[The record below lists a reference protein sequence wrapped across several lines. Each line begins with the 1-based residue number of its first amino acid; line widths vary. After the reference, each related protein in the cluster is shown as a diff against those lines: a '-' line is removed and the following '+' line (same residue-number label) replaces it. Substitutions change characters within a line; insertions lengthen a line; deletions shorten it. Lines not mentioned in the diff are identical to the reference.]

1 MSSSPRESPKG
12 DDIPYV
18 VTLLG
23 RVLSSQLGESGF
35 ARVEAIRR
43 TSHAFQE
50 SPHGSEA
57 ESALAR
63 ELDALLDVEL
73 PVALD
78 VIRSFSYY
86 SQLLNIAEDVPL
98 ARGGQRGEKGSL
110 VSAFSALRSA
120 GVRSDAVRSWL
131 KDACI
136 SPVLTAHPTEVQRR
150 SILEVERELGRTLLA
165 RERVGGAN
173 SAGELAALD
182 AHLFRLVLRLWQ
194 TAMLRLVK
202 LTVADEVNNALNFY
216 ARTFV
221 HAVPAVYADIETGLA
236 TLDGAVEEKATAAVP
251 TPAASPARFLTVGS
265 WIGGDRDGNPF
276 VNAETLRYAV
286 NKQGAIAFEHYLT
299 NVAALD
305 GELSCSARLI
315 KPSADLTQLAANA
328 GEAPGA
334 AALPY
339 WAHIKDE
346 PYRASRA
353 RSQHAIEFSLFL
365 LPHPPHSPFFCLC
378 PLHRDGS
385 EGHLL
390 ASCRNSCIPREL
402 RTVCPSARHHAR
414 LPDSRS
420 VLRGSS
426 NRKVVAR
433 GAPRVGPRGGTP
445 RPAHPRRR
453 SLRVPPRRHGRTAEF
468 QGPRSCLD

>member
-1 MSSSPRESPKG
+1 MASSPRESPKG
-12 DDIPYV
+12 DDIPFV

-50 SPHGSEA
+50 SPHGSDA

-98 ARGGQRGEKGSL
+98 ARGGARAEKGSL
-110 VSAFSALRSA
+110 VSAFAALRSA
-120 GVRSDAVRSWL
+120 GVRSGAVRSWL
-131 KDACI
+131 ADACI

-165 RERVGGAN
+165 RERVGGAH
-173 SAGELAALD
+173 SAAELAALD

-236 TLDGAVEEKATAAVP
+236 TLEGAADG
-251 TPAASPARFLTVGS
+251 AASPARFLTVGS

-276 VNAETLRYAV
+276 VNAETLHYAV
-286 NKQGAIAFEHYLT
+286 NKQSAIAFEHYLT
-299 NVAALD
+299 NIAALD

-315 KPSADLTQLAANA
+315 RPSAELTQLAANA
-328 GEAPGA
+328 GDAPGA

-353 RSQHAIEFSLFL
+353 RGEERQSVSQ
-365 LPHPPHSPFFCLC
+365 
-378 PLHRDGS
+378 
-385 EGHLL
+385 
-390 ASCRNSCIPREL
+390 
-402 RTVCPSARHHAR
+402 
-414 LPDSRS
+414 
-420 VLRGSS
+420 
-426 NRKVVAR
+426 
-433 GAPRVGPRGGTP
+433 
-445 RPAHPRRR
+445 
-453 SLRVPPRRHGRTAEF
+453 
-468 QGPRSCLD
+468 